1 MYEEP
6 ILSENQVADS
16 YAVENT
22 NLDSN
27 VDAND
32 RYSQEAVKSKK
43 EEDDQYKMQ
52 SGKLILRWG
61 LVFTFFR

>member
-6 ILSENQVADS
+6 ILSDNLVADS
-16 YAVENT
+16 VAIEN
-22 NLDSN
+22 NSI
-27 VDAND
+27 DASD
-32 RYSQEAVKSKK
+32 DYSQEAVKSKT
-43 EEDDQYKMQ
+43 EEDEQNELH